1 MTEETNKNLDAL
13 QHILEQMKRAEQF
26 MQGKS
31 LVDLEDDAMLRYAV
45 VKCME
50 SIGESAETLSPAFK
64 DVHSEIP
71 WDTMIAMR
79 QVYSQRYYSVKL
91 PDICDF
97 IKNDFGTILPWIEQ
111 HIEEEKKKPN
121 FRYSV
126 KIEPVSQQKQQ
137 PAHEEFQRKGQDSLS
152 EEELMRKERERLFE
166 QERIRKLYELT
177 HPKEWQSDQTPHST
191 QKPHLTRT
199 PHSSHKPNSTSTQEK
214 LKQTETRIRLV
225 KHMESL
231 KTKGRERNIL
241 VILWLLAMSGYFG
254 YLSIDAAIPFIR
266 HFDYIK
272 HMDVDSV
279 LLMLIPILIF
289 LEFFIGSVKLLFWR
303 RSGIGRLVFAA
314 ILLVGLVIYFMVKY
328 NCPINALP
336 SSLIRDIITA
346 ILCPIVTYSILQIP
360 SNGKSCWSWMD

>member
-137 PAHEEFQRKGQDSLS
+137 PAHEEFQRKEQDSLS

-177 HPKEWQSDQTPHST
+177 HPKEWQLNQTSQST
-191 QKPHLTRT
+191 RM
-199 PHSSHKPNSTSTQEK
+199 PHSSHKPNSTNTQEK
-214 LKQTETRIRLV
+214 PKQTETRKRPV
-225 KHMESL
+225 KHTEYQE
-231 KTKGRERNIL
+231 TQERERSIF
-241 VILWLLAMSGYFG
+241 VILWLLAMVGYFG
-254 YLSIDAAIPFIR
+254 YLLVDAAIPFIR
-266 HFDYIK
+266 HFDDIK
-272 HMDVDSV
+272 HMDIDSV
-279 LLMLIPILIF
+279 LLVLIPILIF

-328 NCPINALP
+328 HCPIDALP
-336 SSLIRDIITA
+336 SGLIRDIITA